1 MQSARFFQPKIY
13 LHSIMGR
20 IVGNPAM
27 CIGIKM
33 KKIFNSRSVRVLT
46 ATVLTSSLLLST
58 GYSMYA
64 ASKREAWNNAA
75 SSQQTGTELDNG
87 ETVYPNVYADSVSWE
102 EWKTEWTDIRNN
114 FEQIALTPG
123 KNETEM
129 NFAWYSKTAET
140 PAIRI
145 TDKDGNPTGQTFYG
159 GQSETISSV
168 VEDGVTTTL
177 YPNKVTM
184 TGLEKNTTYYYQYLV
199 NGEFSETYSFTTRDT
214 ESFSVLYVGDPQ
226 IGASTGQAA
235 TEENTFANAKEY
247 FARNDAYN
255 WNQTLNSALTAHP
268 DVSFLLS
275 AGDQINQTSV
285 GTDKDILQQQ
295 VEYAGFL
302 NPSVLRSLPIA
313 ATIGNH
319 DSKSVNYQNHFNN
332 PNSYTEEVG
341 ASVAGN
347 DYYFTYG
354 DVLFVV
360 INTNN
365 YNCQTHKDLINKAI
379 EENKEAKWKV
389 LMFHQDIYG
398 SGADHS
404 DSDGMILRTQL
415 TPIID
420 EAGFDAV
427 LQGHDHTYSRT
438 YQISADEGTYPAYT
452 STSGDN
458 FQSDNA
464 ACYDIVTK
472 EMDATKVVEPEGTVY
487 FEANSST
494 GSKFYQLIGTQQNY
508 IATRNQSWRPT
519 YSVIEFD
526 EVSMT
531 VKTYDAATNE
541 ELVADGNLP
550 TSYTIVKSVDKTQLQ
565 AKIAEAE
572 EMAQKTDIYTEESI
586 SKLKEVIEAANVIV
600 QNAEAKTVDVAS
612 AYTSVDEAVKALEE
626 IKQEE
631 TSDGTDASQ
640 DNQQT
645 QDNTSQNGS
654 QTQDNRETGENA
666 SANKP
671 QVSASNPKTGDSG
684 TLLMVSGLTAVLSA
698 SGLILLKVKGKKEE
712 VNE

>member
-159 GQSETISSV
+159 GQSETVSSV

-565 AKIAEAE
+565 TKIAEAE
-572 EMAQKTDIYTEESI
+572 EMTQKTDIYTEESI

-626 IKQEE
+626 IRQEE
-631 TSDGTDASQ
+631 TSDGTDTSQ

-645 QDNTSQNGS
+645 QDNTSQSGS